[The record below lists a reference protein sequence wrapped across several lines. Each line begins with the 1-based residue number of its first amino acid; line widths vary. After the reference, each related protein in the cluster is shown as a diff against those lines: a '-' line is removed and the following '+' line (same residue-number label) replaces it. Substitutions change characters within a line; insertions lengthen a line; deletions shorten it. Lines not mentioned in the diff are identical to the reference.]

1 MSALAVARSSLST
14 SLVRYSR
21 SWGLWLLLL
30 IAPVGARFWVP
41 RDDGTTIVIAINQ
54 QLPVMTSAVLG
65 VCLGVVVS
73 TLLLPAAYIYLR
85 SNTTRRQPWQ
95 VEEVST
101 ASTVAIMLG
110 RFAADVAM
118 LLTMLAALNLAGW
131 FLAWLVVPADE
142 LNLLHVSF
150 ALWVIA
156 APALMG
162 LAAIRILF
170 DALPFTRGAFGDFLY
185 FVIWVTSIALPS
197 AADRMA
203 PGFGSNMYDFG
214 GFVRPLIYG
223 SPIPDPGFSIGGSTP
238 APGRI
243 AIDAMA
249 GLLSPGYLGSRAAWS
264 LIAIAIAVV
273 AGVVYRPH
281 RTRRRSLRF
290 AKLSRWLAPGA
301 PKVADPNAPAA
312 VPSAHPL
319 LALGLAEFRLIG
331 PSRIFAVLAAG
342 IALSG
347 VFADY
352 RHVVGP
358 AALLLLI
365 FGLTAH
371 AGRSE
376 TRGLLSLTRLG
387 AVGPMARR
395 LAFVVAGISWS
406 LLLALP
412 AVLAQTTVEPLAL
425 AAATGGF
432 AAVVAVALAA
442 LSGSSFAPRIV
453 LLIAWYVYTSG

>member
-14 SLVRYSR
+14 SLLRYSR

-41 RDDGTTIVIAINQ
+41 REDGTAIVISINQ

-73 TLLLPAAYIYLR
+73 TLLMPAAYIYLR

-95 VEEVST
+95 VEEVS
-101 ASTVAIMLG
+101 AAPAVAIMFG

-118 LLTMLAALNLAGW
+118 LFAMLAALNLAGW
-131 FLAWLVVPADE
+131 FLAWLVVPAGE
-142 LNLLHVSF
+142 LNLLHISF

-185 FVIWVTSIALPS
+185 FVIWITSIALPS

-203 PGFGSNMYDFG
+203 AGFRSNMYDFP
-214 GFVRPLIYG
+214 GFTRPLIFG
-223 SPIPDPGFSIGGSTP
+223 SPVPDPGFAIGGGPTE
-238 APGRI
+238 PGRI

-249 GLLSPGYLGSRAAWS
+249 GLLSPGYLESREAWA
-264 LIAIAIAVV
+264 LIAVAVAV
-273 AGVVYRPH
+273 LAGVVYRPH
-281 RTRRRSLRF
+281 RTRRRGSRF
-290 AKLSRWLAPGA
+290 ARLSKWLAPGA
-301 PKVADPNAPAA
+301 PKAADPNASAA
-312 VPSAHPL
+312 APGTHPL
-319 LALGLAEFRLIG
+319 LALGVAEFRLIG
-331 PSRIFAVLAAG
+331 PSRLFAIGAVA
-342 IALSG
+342 IALTG

-352 RHVVGP
+352 RHMVGP

-376 TRGLLSLTRLG
+376 ARGLLSLTRLG

-395 LAFVVAGISWS
+395 LAFVVAGTGWS
-406 LLLALP
+406 LLLAVP
-412 AVLAQTTVEPLAL
+412 AALAQTTAEPLAL

-432 AAVVAVALAA
+432 AAVVAIVLAA
-442 LSGSSFAPRIV
+442 LSGSSFAPRVV

>member
-1 MSALAVARSSLST
+1 MTALAVARSSLST

-30 IAPVGARFWVP
+30 IAPIGARFMVP
-41 RDDGTTIVIAINQ
+41 RADGTTIVIAINQ

-65 VCLGVVVS
+65 VCLGVVVT

-95 VEEVST
+95 VEEVSV

-110 RFAADVAM
+110 RFAADVTM

-131 FLAWLVVPADE
+131 FLAWLVVPTGE

-170 DALPFTRGAFGDFLY
+170 DALPFTRGAFGDLLY
-185 FVIWVTSIALPS
+185 FVSWITSIALPS

-203 PGFGSNMYDFG
+203 PGFAANMYDFG

-223 SPIPDPGFSIGGSTP
+223 SPIPDPGFSIGGG
-238 APGRI
+238 AIGAGRI
-243 AIDAMA
+243 SIDAMA
-249 GLLSPGYLGSRAAWS
+249 GLLSPGYLESRGVWA
-264 LIAIAIAVV
+264 LIAVAVAIL
-273 AGVVYRPH
+273 AGLIYRPH
-281 RTRRRSLRF
+281 RTRRRGSRF
-290 AKLSRWLAPGA
+290 AKLSKWLAPGA
-301 PKVADPNAPAA
+301 PKAADPNAAA
-312 VPSAHPL
+312 AAPGAHPV
-319 LALGLAEFRLIG
+319 LALALAEFRLIG
-331 PSRIFAVLAAG
+331 PGRLFSVLAAA

-347 VFADY
+347 LFSDY

-395 LAFVVAGISWS
+395 LAFVVAGTAWS

-412 AVLAQTTVEPLAL
+412 AALAQTAIEPLIL

-432 AAVVAVALAA
+432 AAVVAIALGA

>member
-14 SLVRYSR
+14 SLIRYSR

-41 RDDGTTIVIAINQ
+41 REDGTAIVIAVNG
-54 QLPVMTSAVLG
+54 QLPVMTSSVLG
-65 VCLGVVVS
+65 VCLGIVVS
-73 TLLLPAAYIYLR
+73 TLMLPAGYIYLR

-95 VEEVST
+95 VEEVSD
-101 ASTVAIMLG
+101 ASTVAKMFG
-110 RFAADVAM
+110 RFTADVAM
-118 LLTMLAALNLAGW
+118 LLAMLAALNVAGW
-131 FLAWLVVPADE
+131 FLAWLVVPAGE
-142 LNLLHVSF
+142 LNLLEVSF

-185 FVIWVTSIALPS
+185 FVLWITSIALPAS
-197 AADRMA
+197 AEGMA
-203 PGFGSNMYDFG
+203 PGFLSNMYDFG
-214 GFVRPLIYG
+214 GFMRPLTFG
-223 SPIPDPGFSIGGSTP
+223 SPVDDPGFSIGGGSVG
-238 APGRI
+238 PGRI

-249 GLLSPGYLGSRAAWS
+249 GLLSPGYLESRGVWA
-264 LIAIAIAVV
+264 LIAVAVAAF
-273 AGVVYRPH
+273 AGIVYRPH
-281 RTRRRSLRF
+281 RVRRRGSRF
-290 AKLSRWLAPGA
+290 ARLSRWLSPGA
-301 PKVADPNAPAA
+301 PKAADRDAPAA
-312 VPSAHPL
+312 VASTLPL

-331 PSRIFAVLAAG
+331 PTRLFAIVAAA
-342 IALSG
+342 IALAG
-347 VFADY
+347 FFADY

-376 TRGLLSLTRLG
+376 ARGLLSLTRLS
-387 AVGPMARR
+387 AVGPMPRR
-395 LAFVVAGISWS
+395 LAFVVAGTAWS
-406 LLLALP
+406 LLLAVP
-412 AVLAQTTVEPLAL
+412 AALAQTTAEPLAL

-432 AAVVAVALAA
+432 AAVATVALAA
-442 LSGSSFAPRIV
+442 VSGSSFAPRIV
-453 LLIAWYVYTSG
+453 LLIAWYVYTST